1 MRSVHTRIYENHQCS
16 LCVYSVPLTIT
27 VTFESVFV
35 EGTTF
40 FYGLFMNLKIDDLAL
55 YSTQVKVSSY
65 FYFGVV
71 VASVPSVSSC

>member
-1 MRSVHTRIYENHQCS
+1 MVHTRIYENHQCS

-40 FYGLFMNLKIDDLAL
+40 FHGLFMNLKIDDLAL
-55 YSTQVKVSSY
+55 YSTLLYSS
-65 FYFGVV
+65 
-71 VASVPSVSSC
+71 